1 MFRSAS
7 KTFRDLVISEFA
19 FMLTDFGFEEDRT
32 ASTRKEFIVWLVNP
46 TTRIVV
52 EGINWG
58 GSVRVAFGTTGGRFE
73 NFDLWDLASIRCPHL
88 VPPESAPLPGQP
100 KRLQE
105 LATILRT
112 YAEDVLRGD
121 FSVAPAVQALQQKR
135 LEGWEKRQTQRGS
148 ARPLPPQD

>member
-7 KTFRDLVISEFA
+7 KKFRDLVMSEFG
-19 FMLTDFGFEEDRT
+19 FLLTEFGFEEDRA
-32 ASTRKEFIVWLVNP
+32 ASKKKEFIVWLVSP

-58 GSVRVAFGTTGGRFE
+58 GSARVAFGTTGGPFE
-73 NFDLWDLASIRCPHL
+73 NFDLWDLASIRCPQL
-88 VPPESAPLPGQP
+88 VPAESAPLPGQP
-100 KRLQE
+100 ERLKE

-121 FSVAPAVQALQQKR
+121 LSVGPQVRALQQKR
-135 LEGWEKRQTQRGS
+135 LEEWEKRQTERG
-148 ARPLPPQD
+148 ARRPLPPQE